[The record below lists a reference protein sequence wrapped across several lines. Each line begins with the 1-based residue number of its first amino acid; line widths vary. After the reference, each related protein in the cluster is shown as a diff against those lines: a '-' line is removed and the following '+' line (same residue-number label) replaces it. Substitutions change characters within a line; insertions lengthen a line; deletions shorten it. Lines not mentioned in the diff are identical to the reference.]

1 MQKSLFEVFFHE
13 ANEFKKKKKQYTSQN
28 FCDNIILIYTPPIS
42 EFVHNEQ
49 KKVITSEDL

>member
-13 ANEFKKKKKQYTSQN
+13 ANEFKKKKQYTSQN